1 MKQENEWFI
10 IEDVDQFIESTRVLV
25 FNAFG
30 KTEETQLD
38 ELSFV
43 ITSLDKHEIEE
54 LNKTLTQEE
63 CVIISKDYIVKETN
77 KKSKKNRFVISTEK
91 YMAMI
96 ESFNSRMVSNML
108 NHLTN
113 IGVLESAYD
122 SKSNDFIFWVKEND
136 VKKKNSKENPETD

>member
-1 MKQENEWFI
+1 MKQDNEWFI
-10 IEDVDQFIESTRVLV
+10 IEDIDQFIESTRVLI

-30 KTEETQLD
+30 KTEETELD
-38 ELSFV
+38 ELSFL
-43 ITSLDKHEIEE
+43 ITNLDKDEIEE

-63 CVIISKDYIVKETN
+63 CSIIAKDYITKETN
-77 KKSKKNRFVISTEK
+77 KKTKKTRFIISTEK

-136 VKKKNSKENPETD
+136 AKKKKNKEKPETD

>member
-1 MKQENEWFI
+1 MKQDNEWFI
-10 IEDVDQFIESTRVLV
+10 IDDVPQFIESTRVLV

-30 KTEETQLD
+30 KTEEKQLD
-38 ELSFV
+38 ELSFL
-43 ITSLDKHEIEE
+43 INNLDKDEMDE

-63 CVIISKDYIVKETN
+63 CLIISRDYIIKETN
-77 KKSKKNRFVISTEK
+77 KKTKKIRFVITTDK

-136 VKKKNSKENPETD
+136 KKQKNDKENPETD

>member
-10 IEDVDQFIESTRVLV
+10 IDDVDQFIESTRVLV

-43 ITSLDKHEIEE
+43 ITSLDKHEIDE

-63 CVIISKDYIVKETN
+63 CSIISKDYIKTETN
-77 KKSKKNRFVISTEK
+77 KKTKKVRFVISTEK

-136 VKKKNSKENPETD
+136 VKKKKSKENPETD